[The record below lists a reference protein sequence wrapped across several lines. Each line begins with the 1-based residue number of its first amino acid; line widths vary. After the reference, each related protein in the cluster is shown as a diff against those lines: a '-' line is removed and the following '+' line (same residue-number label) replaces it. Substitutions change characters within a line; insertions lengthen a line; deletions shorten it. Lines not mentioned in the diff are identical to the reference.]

1 MDLIIQQSVGNEKRI
16 KALSGILFRVIDH
29 ALINL
34 TILLLYYGILKI
46 DVEAIAIPRVSTVI
60 DPVINTIK
68 TP

>member
-46 DVEAIAIPRVSTVI
+46 DVEAIAIPCVYTVI
-60 DPVINTIK
+60 DSVINTIK